1 MRRRT
6 KWTVVNLCLML
17 MAMVITGCGAS
28 GDEVKNSASES
39 SESAAKEKD
48 SAETEVSIEE
58 QVLYDEKDIKITA
71 TGMKDGWMGTELT
84 LLIENN
90 SGKEITVQARNANV
104 NGYMVPTTMSADVA
118 SGKKANDSLTFETSG
133 LKECGI
139 DTIAKMEFSFH
150 IFDTESWD
158 DIANTD
164 VIKIAT
170 SAADGYKQTYDD
182 SGNVLVDKKG
192 IRIIEKGLSEDD
204 SFWGPGI
211 VLYIENN
218 SDRDITVQTADVSVN
233 GFMVD
238 ATMSEDVIAGRKA
251 MSAVQFLSTDLEENS
266 IEKITDV
273 ELKFNIIDMESF
285 DNIFDSD
292 TLSITY
298 K

>member
-6 KWTVVNLCLML
+6 KWMAVSLCLLVMTMAL
-17 MAMVITGCGAS
+17 MGCGAS
-28 GDEVKNSASES
+28 GNKVTNSASES
-39 SESAAKEKD
+39 SESVSKEKEQ
-48 SAETEVSIEE
+48 AGTEVSIEE

-71 TGMKDGWMGTELT
+71 KGIKDGWMGTELA

-90 SGKEITVQARNANV
+90 SGKGITVQARNANV

-133 LKECGI
+133 LKEWGI
-139 DTIAKMEFSFH
+139 ETIAKVEFSFH

-158 DIANTD
+158 DIVNTD

-170 SAADGYKQTYDD
+170 SAADSYKQTYDD

-192 IRIIEKGLSEDD
+192 IRIIEKGLTEDD

>member
-6 KWTVVNLCLML
+6 KWMAVSLCLLVMTMAL
-17 MAMVITGCGAS
+17 MGCGAS
-28 GDEVKNSASES
+28 GNKVTNSASES
-39 SESAAKEKD
+39 SESVSKEKEQ
-48 SAETEVSIEE
+48 AGTEVSIEE

-71 TGMKDGWMGTELT
+71 KGIKDGWMGTELA

-90 SGKEITVQARNANV
+90 SGKGITVQARNANV

-139 DTIAKMEFSFH
+139 ETIAKVEFSFH

-158 DIANTD
+158 DIVNTD

-170 SAADGYKQTYDD
+170 SAADSYKQTYDD

-192 IRIIEKGLSEDD
+192 IRIIEKGLTEDD

>member
-6 KWTVVNLCLML
+6 KWMAVSLCLLVMTMAL
-17 MAMVITGCGAS
+17 MGCGAS
-28 GDEVKNSASES
+28 GNKVTNSASES
-39 SESAAKEKD
+39 SESVSKEKEQ
-48 SAETEVSIEE
+48 AGTEVSIEE

-71 TGMKDGWMGTELT
+71 KGIKDGWMGTELA

-90 SGKEITVQARNANV
+90 SGKGITVQARNANV

-139 DTIAKMEFSFH
+139 ETIAKVEFSFH
-150 IFDTESWD
+150 IFDTGSWD
-158 DIANTD
+158 DIVNTD

-170 SAADGYKQTYDD
+170 SAADSYKQTYDD

-192 IRIIEKGLSEDD
+192 IRIIEKGLTEDD

>member
-6 KWTVVNLCLML
+6 KWMAVSLCLLVMTMAL
-17 MAMVITGCGAS
+17 MGCGVS
-28 GDEVKNSASES
+28 GNKVTNSASES
-39 SESAAKEKD
+39 SESVSKEKEQ
-48 SAETEVSIEE
+48 AGTEVSIEE

-71 TGMKDGWMGTELT
+71 KGIKDGWMGTELA

-90 SGKEITVQARNANV
+90 SGKGITVQARNANV

-139 DTIAKMEFSFH
+139 ETIAKVEFSFH

-158 DIANTD
+158 DIVNTD

-170 SAADGYKQTYDD
+170 SAADSYKQTYDD

-192 IRIIEKGLSEDD
+192 IRIIEKGLTEDD

>member
-6 KWTVVNLCLML
+6 KWMAVSLCLLVMTMAL
-17 MAMVITGCGAS
+17 MGCGAS
-28 GDEVKNSASES
+28 GNKVTNSASES
-39 SESAAKEKD
+39 SESVSKEKVQ
-48 SAETEVSIEE
+48 AGTEVSIEE

-71 TGMKDGWMGTELT
+71 KGIKDGWMGTELA

-90 SGKEITVQARNANV
+90 SGKGITVQARNANV

-139 DTIAKMEFSFH
+139 ETIAKVEFSFH

-158 DIANTD
+158 DIVNTD

-170 SAADGYKQTYDD
+170 SAADSYKQTYDD

-192 IRIIEKGLSEDD
+192 IRIIEKGLTEDD

>member
-1 MRRRT
+1 MKKRT
-6 KWTVVNLCLML
+6 KWFAVYFLVMSVAL
-17 MAMVITGCGAS
+17 TGCGVS
-28 GDEVKNSASES
+28 GSEGTNAVT
-39 SESAAKEKD
+39 ESGESIAKETEQPE
-48 SAETEVSIEE
+48 SEVSIEE

-71 TGMKDGWMGTELT
+71 TGMKDGWMGTELE

-90 SGKEITVQARNANV
+90 SGKGITVQARNANV
-104 NGYMVPTTMSADVA
+104 NGYMVPTTMSVDVA

-139 DTIAKMEFSFH
+139 ETIAQMEFSFR
-150 IFDTESWD
+150 IFDTESWE
-158 DIANTD
+158 DIVNTD
-164 VIKIAT
+164 VIKLAT
-170 SAADGYKQTYDD
+170 SAADSYKQTYDD
-182 SGNVLVDKKG
+182 SGNVLMDKEG
-192 IRIIEKGLSEDD
+192 IRIIEKGLTEDD

-233 GFMVD
+233 GFKVD

-266 IEKITDV
+266 IEKIIDV

-285 DNIFDSD
+285 DDIFDSD
-292 TLSITY
+292 TISITY

>member
-1 MRRRT
+1 MKKRT
-6 KWTVVNLCLML
+6 KWFAVYFLVMSVAL
-17 MAMVITGCGAS
+17 TGCGVS
-28 GDEVKNSASES
+28 GSEGTNAVT
-39 SESAAKEKD
+39 ESGESIAKETEQPE
-48 SAETEVSIEE
+48 SEVSIEE

-71 TGMKDGWMGTELT
+71 TGMKDGWMGTELE

-90 SGKEITVQARNANV
+90 SGKGITVQARNANV
-104 NGYMVPTTMSADVA
+104 NGYMVPTTMSVDVA

-139 DTIAKMEFSFH
+139 ETIAQMEFSFR
-150 IFDTESWD
+150 IFDTESWE
-158 DIANTD
+158 DIVNTD
-164 VIKIAT
+164 VIKLAT
-170 SAADGYKQTYDD
+170 SAADSYKQTYDD
-182 SGNVLVDKKG
+182 SGNVLMDKEG
-192 IRIIEKGLSEDD
+192 IRIIEKGLTEDD

-266 IEKITDV
+266 IEKIIDV

-285 DNIFDSD
+285 DDIFDSD
-292 TLSITY
+292 TISITY

>member
-1 MRRRT
+1 MKKRT
-6 KWTVVNLCLML
+6 KWFAVCFLVMSVAL
-17 MAMVITGCGAS
+17 TGCGVS
-28 GDEVKNSASES
+28 GSEGTNAVT
-39 SESAAKEKD
+39 ESGESIAKETEQPE
-48 SAETEVSIEE
+48 SEVSIEE

-71 TGMKDGWMGTELT
+71 TGMKDGWMGTELE

-90 SGKEITVQARNANV
+90 SGKGITVQARNANV
-104 NGYMVPTTMSADVA
+104 NGYMVPTTMSVDVA

-139 DTIAKMEFSFH
+139 ETIAQMEFSFR
-150 IFDTESWD
+150 IFDTESWE
-158 DIANTD
+158 DIVNTD
-164 VIKIAT
+164 VIKLAT
-170 SAADGYKQTYDD
+170 SAADSYKQTFDD
-182 SGNVLVDKKG
+182 SGNVLMDKEG
-192 IRIIEKGLSEDD
+192 IRIIEKGLTEDD

-266 IEKITDV
+266 IEKIIDV

-285 DNIFDSD
+285 DDIFDSD
-292 TLSITY
+292 TISITY